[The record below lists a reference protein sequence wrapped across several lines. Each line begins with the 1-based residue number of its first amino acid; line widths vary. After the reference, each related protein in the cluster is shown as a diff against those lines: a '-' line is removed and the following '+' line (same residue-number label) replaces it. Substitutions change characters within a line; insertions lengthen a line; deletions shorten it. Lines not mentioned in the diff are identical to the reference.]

1 MKHQLSNER
10 PRHRFQTQYAIIHVD
25 IGTLY
30 YLYSLIY
37 NNVDNG

>member
-1 MKHQLSNER
+1 MQQQLSNER
-10 PRHRFQTQYAIIHVD
+10 SRHRFRTQYAIITIG

-37 NNVDNG
+37 NNVSNG